1 MLMCRKRKHK
11 KIKLYQFEFKMQ
23 NSARISL
30 TFCRYSKKLHS
41 QVTLKF
47 PLWVLSQNIRNKR
60 FYNREELKERKINLE
75 NEAKLVKKNKI
86 QNKTSIYRCS
96 SMKYRT
102 KYFITA
108 FRIYRCEWQMSCCQ
122 IGHFIPVE
130 WWWCITG
137 TDCRKCKVI

>member
-1 MLMCRKRKHK
+1 
-11 KIKLYQFEFKMQ
+11 MQ

-41 QVTLKF
+41 QVTFPFECSLKIF
-47 PLWVLSQNIRNKR
+47 ECNKQ

-108 FRIYRCEWQMSCCQ
+108 FRIYRCEWQMPFCQ

-130 WWWCITG
+130 
-137 TDCRKCKVI
+137 